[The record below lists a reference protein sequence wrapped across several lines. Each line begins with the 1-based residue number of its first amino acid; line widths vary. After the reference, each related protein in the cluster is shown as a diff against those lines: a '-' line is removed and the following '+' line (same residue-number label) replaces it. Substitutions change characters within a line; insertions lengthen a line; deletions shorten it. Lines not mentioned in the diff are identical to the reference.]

1 MAKLKDLPHEL
12 MELAKLRY
20 SQQFTLTCLNP
31 SNFPIEEYECDII
44 SLFSFRETPEYKLD
58 QDFWYKVAKF
68 TPDIY
73 LSIKQSPAYPKY
85 SDVFSST
92 KIDKRISEVQF
103 YEKYWM

>member
-1 MAKLKDLPHEL
+1 MAKLKDLPREL

-20 SQQFTLTCLNP
+20 SQQYKLTCPDP
-31 SNFPIEEYECDII
+31 SNFPIQKYECGIT

-58 QDFWYKVAKF
+58 QDFWYKVARF
-68 TPDIY
+68 TDDIY

-85 SDVFSST
+85 NDIFDSS
-92 KIDKRISEVQF
+92 KIDKQISEVQF

>member
-1 MAKLKDLPHEL
+1 MAKLKDLPREL

-20 SQQFTLTCLNP
+20 SQQYKLTCPDP
-31 SNFPIEEYECDII
+31 SNFPNEKYEYDVI
-44 SLFSFRETPEYKLD
+44 SLFGFRETPEYILD
-58 QDFWYKVAKF
+58 GDFWYKVARF
-68 TPDIY
+68 TDDIY

-92 KIDKRISEVQF
+92 KIDKRISEVEF